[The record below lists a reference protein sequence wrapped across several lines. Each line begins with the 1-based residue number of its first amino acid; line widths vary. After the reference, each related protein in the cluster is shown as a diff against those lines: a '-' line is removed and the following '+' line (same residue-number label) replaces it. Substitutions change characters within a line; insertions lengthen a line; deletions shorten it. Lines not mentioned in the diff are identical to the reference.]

1 MEPRA
6 YWPANHLLMRIKYD
20 NVPDIQFEP
29 GDTEQHSEWDV
40 LEGAAEFRNES
51 IILTTLPKRDGLMQ
65 LKNREDFCNVR
76 ITTEF
81 KGNQFGTQQI
91 FIRADEKRQNAI
103 RIAFENN
110 HFIAGEMI
118 NGVYGK
124 LADIDLRTFDGG
136 EYRSVE
142 EDRKEV
148 AMYEREVFGR
158 YAQNTVMARKQI
170 NALEKEREKETR
182 SVRQGAEAY
191 IPTISY
197 HARLDRKLEI
207 FLKDDHLNVLID
219 GKPAVSNLKVRNVKP
234 GRLFLGAGWQGY
246 GYSQVN
252 LADDVYD
259 AVFSEFKVE
268 QLFNEEKNDL
278 PVLYDVHYTGA
289 KKMKLLLKRKWEA
302 VLDWALQVF

>member
-1 MEPRA
+1 MKTE
-6 YWPANHLLMRIKYD
+6 LLLVGKTTDKNLQAGIDDYVGRIGHYMPFALTVIPELK
-20 NVPDIQFEP
+20 NTKSLSE
-29 GDTEQHSEWDV
+29 EQQKS
-40 LEGAAEFRNES
+40 LEGEA
-51 IILTTLPKRDGLMQ
+51 ILKLLQPSDTLVIL
-65 LKNREDFCNVR
+65 
-76 ITTEF
+76 
-81 KGNQFGTQQI
+81 
-91 FIRADEKRQNAI
+91 DEKGR
-103 RIAFENN
+103 
-110 HFIAGEMI
+110 
-118 NGVYGK
+118 
-124 LADIDLRTFDGG
+124 

-207 FLKDDHLNVLID
+207 FFFFFHLNVLID